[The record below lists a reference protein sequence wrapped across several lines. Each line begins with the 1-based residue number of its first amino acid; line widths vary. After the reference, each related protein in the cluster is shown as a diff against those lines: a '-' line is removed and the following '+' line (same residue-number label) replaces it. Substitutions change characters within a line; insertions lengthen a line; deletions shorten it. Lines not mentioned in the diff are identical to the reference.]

1 MLVTSFL
8 AWIEN
13 AGPQERA
20 EATDML
26 AHAYLERTLGE
37 ESPEAAEAALTLV
50 LDDPAKIVRR
60 ALAGTF
66 ADHWSAPRHIVLA
79 LAADHP
85 DVAAPL
91 LARSPVLQEADL
103 VDLASH
109 SEPKALVAMA
119 LRPLVTERLA
129 HAIVMRGERESC
141 LALSGN
147 PHAEIGD
154 GDLLAIAV
162 RFGKD
167 GVMRDALLDR
177 AHVPPAVRHQLM
189 ISLSDSLRAF
199 AGEGGFLNV
208 EKNRRMVE
216 EALQQGTIAIAAQ
229 ARGSLPDF
237 VRHLR
242 EQEKLTPGL
251 LLRSVLGGD
260 LGLLTEALADLTGMA
275 SGRVAGLMR
284 GRADATLAALFR
296 RAGLPNF
303 LEQPLIAAVR
313 AAQELHAPE
322 PEGGFSLPVIRAAQ
336 SVCLSL
342 AGGEEVRLLALL
354 RRYEAEAARAQS
366 RRLAEDLRQ
375 QAQADFPQLGYSPEQ
390 AQSLTHLGSEEEVL
404 DLATVV
410 PEPVVALEPVAV
422 PEPVMEAEPVRA
434 ATPDLKSVI
443 EEWKRERD
451 MRLRAVFERPAEPA
465 NSEPD
470 FGDWEIRR
478 HVA

>member
-13 AGPQERA
+13 AAPRERA
-20 EATDML
+20 EAADML
-26 AHAYLERTLGE
+26 ARAYLDGTLGE
-37 ESPEAAEAALTLV
+37 ETPEAAEAALTLV
-50 LDDPAKIVRR
+50 LDDSAKIVRR
-60 ALAGTF
+60 ALSGVL
-66 ADHWSAPRHIVLA
+66 ADHWAAPRHIVLA

-85 DVAAPL
+85 EVAAPL

-103 VDLASH
+103 VDLAAH
-109 SEPKALVAMA
+109 AEPKALVAMA
-119 LRPLVTERLA
+119 LRPLVTERVA

-147 PHAEIGD
+147 PHAEIAD

-189 ISLSDSLRAF
+189 IALSESLRAF
-199 AGEGGFLNV
+199 AGEGGFLNA

-216 EALQQGTIAIAAQ
+216 EAMQQGTIAIAAQ
-229 ARGSLPDF
+229 ARDNLPQF

-260 LGLLTEALADLTGMA
+260 VALLTEALADLTGMA

-322 PEGGFSLPVIRAAQ
+322 AEGGLSLPVIRAAQ
-336 SVCLSL
+336 SACLSL
-342 AGGEEVRLLALL
+342 EGGEEVRLLALL

-366 RRLAEDLRQ
+366 RRLAEDLRV
-375 QAQADFPQLGYSPEQ
+375 QAQADFPQLAYSPEQ
-390 AQSLTHLGSEEEVL
+390 TQSLAALGSDDEVI
-404 DLATVV
+404 DLATV
-410 PEPVVALEPVAV
+410 AV
-422 PEPVMEAEPVRA
+422 EAKVEAEQNAV
-434 ATPDLKSVI
+434 PDLKTVI

-451 MRLRAVFERPAEPA
+451 ARLRAVFERPAEPA
-465 NSEPD
+465 NAAPAFD
-470 FGDWEIRR
+470 GWEIRR
-478 HVA
+478 NVA